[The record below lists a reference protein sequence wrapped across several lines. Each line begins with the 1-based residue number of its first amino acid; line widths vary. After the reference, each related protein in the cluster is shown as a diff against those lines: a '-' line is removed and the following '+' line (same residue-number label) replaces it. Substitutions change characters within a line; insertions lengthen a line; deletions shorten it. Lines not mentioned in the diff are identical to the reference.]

1 MQITFTQEDVLRHL
15 YGEMRP
21 AESAALKSYLL
32 TDMSL
37 SDYYFETLATMNALP
52 KADMRPR
59 RSILDR
65 ILAFSEET
73 APNHA

>member
-15 YGEMRP
+15 YGEMRA
-21 AESAALKSYLL
+21 AESQALKSYLL
-32 TDMSL
+32 TDSEL
-37 SDYYFETLATMNALP
+37 SEYYYEVCATLNALP
-52 KADMRPR
+52 KLDMRPR
-59 RSILDR
+59 RGILDR